1 MGKSQTSDANKTAK
15 SAQGENQAMAQ
26 QAFKQST
33 NAYNHAI
40 TGDNAIYNK
49 NPFTDPNYIKNLNLL
64 QGDALDSAKNDTNEA
79 LTNYGTRTGTNA
91 AYIGDAAKEN
101 ARQLARE
108 ALSTRAGQFA
118 KDYGTWQQMRMQALG
133 DLGNLSST
141 QANLATGQGSNANR
155 SLDTQAQLS
164 MQPGFWSQF
173 GQSMLNAGAKVG
185 AAALSG

>member
-1 MGKSQTSDANKTAK
+1 
-15 SAQGENQAMAQ
+15 MAQ
-26 QAFKQST
+26 QAFNRNWNLTKV
-33 NAYNHAI
+33 AGA
-40 TGDNAIYNK
+40 GDQALLAR
-49 NPFTDPNYIKNLNLL
+49 NPFQDPNYIKNLNLL
-64 QGDALDSAKNDTNEA
+64 QGDALDAAKNDTNEA

-108 ALSTRAGQFA
+108 GLDTRASQFA
-118 KDYGTWQQMRMQALG
+118 KDYGTWQQMRLQALN

-155 SLDTQAQLS
+155 SLETQADLS
-164 MQPGFWSQF
+164 KQPGFWSQF

-185 AAALSG
+185 AAALSS